1 MSVVPLAA
9 LAACGGSSAIMPP
22 PPPVAPQ
29 IALLSGN
36 NQADTIQATLV
47 TPLIIQVAS
56 RVNGAP
62 AVHQVVRLQ
71 SIALPDSQGYEAYLQ
86 PAAPSPVGTI
96 PSQFLPET
104 TDASGKISAIVT
116 LGPRAGHARVV
127 ISVPA
132 FDLVDTAVFTVK
144 PGAAIALRAAP
155 ADTVLYVDSAV
166 TIRTTAVDRLGNS
179 LNTPIAFTV
188 LSGPVTVSG
197 NTVTTT
203 GFGPAAVV
211 ASIDGL
217 RDTTHILIVPT
228 GTIAGSLANGTGI
241 VMFNLD
247 GSGHRQITT
256 VPAANVKWAPSGSS
270 LVFDQAGIGNVNS
283 APLLSVTLDG
293 TVSTLDETPGFVD
306 AFPSY
311 STDGNWIYFDKYSPT
326 STSTGGGIYRVHP
339 NGIGS
344 AAIPAT
350 YSATYASPSPDGQQ
364 VAIAFASGGDIV
376 LADPVTGSVTDL
388 GAFGVTGLA
397 LTWSPSKQIAF
408 LPGFDGNISA
418 VNADGSNNRVLAHD
432 SPVGYANQFDW
443 SPDGQWIIARNMTTY
458 QLELLS
464 ATSNLTIPLPGTGNI
479 VSPTWHTTIPTPAAH
494 QVRR

>member
-1 MSVVPLAA
+1 MT
-9 LAACGGSSAIMPP
+9 P

-36 NQADTIQATLV
+36 NQTDTIQATLV
-47 TPLIIQVAS
+47 APLIIQVAS

-86 PAAPSPVGTI
+86 PAVPSPAGTI
-96 PSQFLPET
+96 LSQFLPET

-116 LGPRAGHARVV
+116 LGPRAGPARVV

-144 PGAAIALRAAP
+144 PGAAVALRAAP
-155 ADTVLYVDSAV
+155 ADTVLYVDSTV
-166 TIRTTAVDRLGNS
+166 TIRTTLVDRLGNT
-179 LNTPIAFTV
+179 LNTRIALTALF
-188 LSGPVTVSG
+188 GPVTVSV
-197 NTVTTT
+197 NAVTAT

-211 ASIDGL
+211 ASGDGF
-217 RDTTHILIVPT
+217 RDTTHIVSVPT

-247 GSGHRQITT
+247 GSGYRQITT
-256 VPAANVKWAPSGSS
+256 VAANNVKWAPSGTS

-311 STDGNWIYFDKYSPT
+311 STDGSWIYFDKISAA
-326 STSTGGGIYRVHP
+326 STSTGGTIYRVHP
-339 NGIGS
+339 NGTGS
-344 AAIPAT
+344 AAINPAT
-350 YSATYASPSPDGQQ
+350 SSATYASPSPDGQQ
-364 VAIAFASGGDIV
+364 VAIAFASGGNIIRVD
-376 LADPVTGSVTDL
+376 AVTGSVTDL

-397 LTWSPSKQIAF
+397 LTWSPTKQIAF

-418 VNADGSNNRVLAHD
+418 VNPDGSNNRVLAHD
-432 SPVGYANQFDW
+432 SPAGYAGQFDW
-443 SPDGQWIIARNMTTY
+443 SPDGQWIIARNITTY

-464 ATSNLTIPLPGTGNI
+464 ATTNLTIPLPGTGNI
-479 VSPTWHTTIPTPAAH
+479 VSPTWHTPIPTPAVH